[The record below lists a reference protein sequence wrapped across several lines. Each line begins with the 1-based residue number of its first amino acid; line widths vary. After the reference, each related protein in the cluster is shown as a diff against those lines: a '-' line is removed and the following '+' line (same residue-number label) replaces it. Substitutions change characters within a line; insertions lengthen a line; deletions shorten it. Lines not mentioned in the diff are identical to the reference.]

1 MRELV
6 HAVQLSRKNADL
18 RIEDTIRLSLALP
31 DDLRAVVERF
41 AGYVGGETL
50 ATELSLDGA
59 TGDHVETVRVEGRD
73 IEIGLTATGTIFTE
87 TYG

>member
-1 MRELV
+1 M
-6 HAVQLSRKNADL
+6 
-18 RIEDTIRLSLALP
+18 
-31 DDLRAVVERF
+31 VERF

-50 ATELSLDGA
+50 AAELDLDGA